1 MTFRFSILF
10 LAIIFCL
17 GLITQASAQLDSVI
31 GQITNAAAESYAGG
45 ISGDGR
51 FVVFESNGDVATEN
65 PRNSDHNVE
74 IFVFDYAQR
83 RIFQITDTKNVLYD
97 VNGENVFS
105 NVRISIV
112 NTRPIISHDGKWI
125 AFSSNATIAYPG
137 DSTNPPV
144 ISTTNPGSFDGNAF
158 TSPTPTPTA
167 SPSPSPSPAPNPLT
181 RDANLEMWIYQMPV
195 FMPTPDMTTGIEM
208 PYQELAGGT
217 FTPVTNTVPSQLP
230 RGGTQS
236 TGAFVADDNH
246 DASIS
251 DDGSTI
257 AFMSTRDLV
266 PAVGNSFPLNE
277 DNDEVFTYHRPTSTL
292 NQITKTPRGPISD
305 PIYNKNPTISGNGGR
320 VVFASTGDNP
330 IVGMTG
336 GNNPASSR
344 NEEIFYSDLTATGD
358 VGTVKKQVTV
368 TTPTTPGAI
377 VNILDLGRRMSRDGN
392 LIVFDSYADLANENG
407 GTNYASFA
415 TYVYDATANTFRRV
429 LPRSDADSGAP
440 GGDLQRYGGFTDT
453 DVAGT
458 PSTLILETRMNIKA
472 DGTIPSTASEGLNP
486 DPNRPVQLYTY
497 PLTVPPANATFKRIA
512 KFPSPTTF
520 LASTRAL
527 TSDSAARFAFNMSLT
542 ELGGGNLDSSPEVY
556 YMLTPTAINETRISA
571 NFATGASKI
580 PVSPTVVPSP
590 SPTAT
595 PTPTPTPSP
604 SPTASPSPTPSPTPQ
619 SPPAVFGL
627 APGMR
632 AIMNFQA
639 GIDRPIV
646 ERSGVGSLQRSFQLP
661 IQLSGVTMTIN
672 GFSCGLVRV
681 SRHRIDFVV
690 PRGLPAAVEGTPYD
704 LVLNNNGTIM
714 RTQVVL
720 VPARPD
726 VYSFEGIE
734 GPGGRAKVYNV
745 TNRVHTT
752 EPFTVR
758 TRSIRP
764 FGRVPTK
771 LRIYLTGFNPR
782 IGPGVI
788 NVRIG
793 LGTNHFLTILRE
805 PFEVEPGIYA
815 QDVELNDDMDGSGDQ
830 PVVVIVAI
838 SGTVFASRL
847 DDTAPRTTIL

>member
-1 MTFRFSILF
+1 MQIQGKTALVTGGAVRVGKAIT
-10 LAIIFCL
+10 LALARAGANVVVHYHSSAGEAEATAAEARAL
-17 GLITQASAQLDSVI
+17 GVKALTARADVADAEQVRGLARAVEAQL
-31 GQITNAAAESYAGG
+31 GG
-45 ISGDGR
+45 VDIL
-51 FVVFESNGDVATEN
+51 V
-65 PRNSDHNVE
+65 NSASHFRTTPIPTQD
-74 IFVFDYAQR
+74 
-83 RIFQITDTKNVLYD
+83 
-97 VNGENVFS
+97 FS
-105 NVRISIV
+105 A
-112 NTRPIISHDGKWI
+112 W
-125 AFSSNATIAYPG
+125 
-137 DSTNPPV
+137 
-144 ISTTNPGSFDGNAF
+144 
-158 TSPTPTPTA
+158 
-167 SPSPSPSPAPNPLT
+167 
-181 RDANLEMWIYQMPV
+181 
-195 FMPTPDMTTGIEM
+195 
-208 PYQELAGGT
+208 
-217 FTPVTNTVPSQLP
+217 
-230 RGGTQS
+230 
-236 TGAFVADDNH
+236 
-246 DASIS
+246 
-251 DDGSTI
+251 
-257 AFMSTRDLV
+257 
-266 PAVGNSFPLNE
+266 
-277 DNDEVFTYHRPTSTL
+277 
-292 NQITKTPRGPISD
+292 
-305 PIYNKNPTISGNGGR
+305 
-320 VVFASTGDNP
+320 
-330 IVGMTG
+330 
-336 GNNPASSR
+336 
-344 NEEIFYSDLTATGD
+344 
-358 VGTVKKQVTV
+358 KQVTGILIDAPFYCANV
-368 TTPTTPGAI
+368 FGPGMIQRGEGAI

-392 LIVFDSYADLANENG
+392 LIVFDSYADLANENS
-407 GTNYASFA
+407 GTNYDSFA
-415 TYVYDATANTFRRV
+415 TYVYDATADNFRRV
-429 LPRSDADSGAP
+429 LPRSNGDSGAP

-472 DGTIPSTASEGLNP
+472 DGTVPANAADGLNP

-497 PLTVPPANATFKRIA
+497 PLTVPPASATFKRIA

-520 LASTRAL
+520 LASTRAI
-527 TSDSAARFAFNMSLT
+527 TSDSASRFAFNMSLT

-556 YMLTPTAINETRISA
+556 YMLTPTAINEARISA
-571 NFATGASKI
+571 NFATGASRI

-604 SPTASPSPTPSPTPQ
+604 SPTASPSPTPTPTPQ

-646 ERSGVGSLQRSFQLP
+646 ERSGVGSMQRSFQLP

-714 RTQVVL
+714 RTQVIL

-726 VYSFEGIE
+726 VYSFEGFE
-734 GPGGRAKVYNV
+734 GPGGRAKIFNV

-782 IGPGVI
+782 IGTGVI

-793 LGTNHFLTILRE
+793 LGTNHFLTILSQPE
-805 PFEVEPGIYA
+805 EVEPGIYA

-838 SGTVFASRL
+838 NGQVFASRL
-847 DDTAPRTTIL
+847 DDGAPRTLIL